1 MSHTV
6 TSVATRV
13 TCSQSGFIVSL
24 QYCLDLKVC
33 FLSGVRTRSK
43 TLEDK
48 KNNNYLNQ
56 RLVERYEAPCG
67 RFIMNYNNI
76 FLHLPIKNM
85 SSYLIKTDVSD
96 DFPPNNKI
104 PDFSEALGFISL
116 QHT

>member
-1 MSHTV
+1 MFSQRGAHT
-6 TSVATRV
+6 
-13 TCSQSGFIVSL
+13 L
-24 QYCLDLKVC
+24 QDADVLK
-33 FLSGVRTRSK
+33 FWRT
-43 TLEDK
+43 K
-48 KNNNYLNQ
+48 KKNNYLNQ